1 MKVVILCG
9 GEGTRMKEE
18 TEFKPKPLVEVG
30 GKPILWHIMK
40 IYAHYGFN
48 EFILT
53 LGYKGNMIKE
63 YFLNARTFT
72 HDFTLSTKDDHVQ
85 IHNNGTEDFKIT
97 FVDTGLKSLTG
108 ERVRQIKPYVGDED
122 FMLTYGDGVADIN
135 ILDLL
140 RFHKEKGKIAT
151 ITGARP
157 LTKFGI
163 VEHDELSGLVKGF
176 RQNLVG
182 ESQNADQH
190 YNFVINGGFM
200 VFKNEI
206 FNHIK
211 PGSMIEETFLPLT
224 EQGQI
229 ALYKHTG
236 KWKAMDTYKEVEE
249 MNQHWQTDPF
259 WKVWD
264 QPSIPKAPEVS
275 LPSLSQHTEVTGTAV
290 PNNLRGKNVLV
301 TGGTGLV
308 GSHLVEKLV
317 TLGANVFCTIRSKN
331 PKSYFYQ
338 QGLDAK
344 VVNIHCDVNDAK
356 RVFDVVSR
364 YEIQYIFHLAAQPI
378 VATAFVNPQETYE
391 TNIMGTVNILEAAR
405 KSPYIRGVVV
415 ASSDKAYGK
424 DCVDAKEDQ
433 KLDGDH
439 PYDVSK
445 SCADLIA
452 TAYYN
457 TYRLP
462 VAVSRFGNIY
472 GPGDLNLNRIVP
484 GIMKSQMLNDK
495 LEIRSDGTF
504 VRDYVY
510 VKDVVDGYILLAEN
524 IERVKGEAFNFST
537 GYNFSV
543 LDLISKISLVTGRN
557 CPYSVV
563 NNQVNEIPFQSLN
576 YEKAV
581 NVLGWKSRYS
591 FEEGIRE
598 TFEWYKE
605 FFKQAV

>member
-1 MKVVILCG
+1 
-9 GEGTRMKEE
+9 MKEE

-48 EFILT
+48 DFILT

-72 HDFTLSTKDDHVQ
+72 HDFTLNTKDNS
-85 IHNNGTEDFKIT
+85 ITLHNNGLDDFKIT

-108 ERVRQIKPYVGDED
+108 ERIRQVKNYLQGED

-135 ILDLL
+135 IQDLL
-140 RFHKEKGKIAT
+140 RYHETKGRIAT

-163 VEHDELSGLVKGF
+163 VEHDEITGLVKGF
-176 RQNLVG
+176 RQNLIG
-182 ESQNADQH
+182 EYAQNSSH

-206 FNHIK
+206 LNWIK
-211 PGSMIEETFLPLT
+211 PDSMLEETFLPLA
-224 EQGQI
+224 EQGEI
-229 ALYKHTG
+229 ALYKHEG

-249 MNQHWQTDPF
+249 MNQHWHDDPF
-259 WKVWD
+259 WKLWEKPAV
-264 QPSIPKAPEVS
+264 PKAPELN
-275 LPSLSQHTEVTGTAV
+275 LPSLTRQTELSGTAI
-290 PNNLRGKNVLV
+290 PTHLRGKNVLV

-308 GSHLVEKLV
+308 GSHLVEKLIG
-317 TLGANVFCTIRSKN
+317 LGANVFCTIRSKN
-331 PKSYFYQ
+331 SKSYFYK
-338 QGLDAK
+338 QGLDRR
-344 VVNIHCDVNDAK
+344 VVCVDCNINDAK

-378 VATAFVNPQETYE
+378 VATAFINPQETFE
-391 TNIMGTVNILEAAR
+391 TNIMGTVNVLEAAR
-405 KSPYIRGVVV
+405 QSPYIRGVVV

-424 DCVDAKEDQ
+424 DCVDAKESQ
-433 KLDGDH
+433 KLGGDH

-452 TAYYN
+452 TSYFN
-457 TYRLP
+457 TYGLP

-484 GIMKSQMLNDK
+484 GIMKSQMLGEK

-510 VKDVVDGYILLAEN
+510 VKDVVDGYVLLAEN
-524 IERVKGEAFNFST
+524 MEQVKGQAFNFST

-543 LDLISKISLVTGRN
+543 LDLISKISLVTGRQ
-557 CPYSVV
+557 CPFSIV

-576 YEKAV
+576 YEKATR
-581 NVLGWKSRYS
+581 VLGWKSRFS
-591 FEEGIRE
+591 FEEGVRE

-605 FFKQAV
+605 FFNF